1 MGIPEKKIFS
11 IVKAKVKSIIKADYQ
26 GCPKCKR
33 KI

>member
-1 MGIPEKKIFS
+1 MGIPQKKIFS
-11 IVKAKVKSIIKADYQ
+11 NVKAKVKSIVKAEYQ